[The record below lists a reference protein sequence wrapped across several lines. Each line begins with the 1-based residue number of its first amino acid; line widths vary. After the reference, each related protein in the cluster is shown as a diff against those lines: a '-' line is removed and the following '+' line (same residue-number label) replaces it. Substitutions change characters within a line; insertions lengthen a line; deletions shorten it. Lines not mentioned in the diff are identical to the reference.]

1 MSTTLYDPDKFK
13 ESTRQQWQN
22 AAKAWNDWGVF
33 LRQWLGPA
41 TQHMLDMAR
50 VVEGSRVLDVAA
62 GAGDQTLFI
71 AERVGAKGHVLA
83 TDISSN
89 ILEFARENAQ
99 REGLKNVETRVLDG
113 EDLRLPDDSFD
124 SVVSRL
130 GVMVFPHQEKA
141 VVGFHRVLKKDGRLG
156 LIVFSIPENNL
167 FFSGPLA
174 IVRRRAGL
182 PAPLPGQP
190 GIFSLGSPG
199 VIDTLLTKSGFRDV
213 QTKRQ
218 LAPLRMSSADDCVR
232 FMKESFGN
240 LHQMMSRLSEKEN
253 AETWEEIR
261 REMGQFET
269 GGRFTGPCE
278 LVIASGAK

>member
-22 AAKAWNDWGVF
+22 AAKAWNDWAVF

-41 TQHMLDMAR
+41 TEQMLDLAH
-50 VVEGSRVLDVAA
+50 VAEASRVLDVAA
-62 GAGDQTLFI
+62 GAGDQTLLS
-71 AERVGAKGHVLA
+71 AERVGSKGHVLA

-99 REGLKNVETRVLDG
+99 RAGLKNVETRVLDG
-113 EDLRLPDDSFD
+113 EDLKLPDDSFD

-167 FFSGPLA
+167 FFSGPLS
-174 IVRRRAGL
+174 IVRRHDGL
-182 PAPLPGQP
+182 PTPLPGQP
-190 GIFSLGSPG
+190 SIFSLGGSG
-199 VIDTLLTKSGFRDV
+199 VIDNRLSRSGFRDIQV
-213 QTKRQ
+213 KRQ
-218 LAPLRMSSADDCVR
+218 LAPVEDEFC
-232 FMKESFGN
+232 
-240 LHQMMSRLSEKEN
+240 
-253 AETWEEIR
+253 
-261 REMGQFET
+261 
-269 GGRFTGPCE
+269 GRVC
-278 LVIASGAK
+278 

>member
-1 MSTTLYDPDKFK
+1 MSTTVFDPEKFK

-33 LRQWLGPA
+33 LRQWLGP
-41 TQHMLDMAR
+41 TTEQMLDMAG

-62 GAGDQTLFI
+62 GAGDQTMLI
-71 AERVGAKGHVLA
+71 AEAVGAKGHVLA

-99 REGLKNVETRVLDG
+99 RAGLKNVETRVLDG
-113 EDLRLPDDSFD
+113 EDLKLPDDSFD
-124 SVVSRL
+124 AVVSRL

-141 VVGFHRVLKKDGRLG
+141 VAGFHRVLKKGGRLG
-156 LIVFSIPENNL
+156 LIVFSVPENNL
-167 FFSGPLA
+167 LFSGPLA
-174 IVRRRAGL
+174 IIRRRAAL

-190 GIFSLGSPG
+190 GVFSLGSPG
-199 VIDTLLTKSGFRDV
+199 VIDNLLTKSGFRGV
-213 QTKRQ
+213 QVKRQ
-218 LAPLRMSSADDCVR
+218 LAPLRMSSADECVR

-240 LHQMMSRLSEKEN
+240 LHQMMSRLSETEK
-253 AETWEEIR
+253 AAAWEEIR
-261 REMGQFET
+261 DEMGRFET